1 MTYPPAGP
9 GYGPPAQPFGGLA
22 AKGLPQLLTLGV
34 LGLGIVN
41 FLFGFAPFAKVST
54 FGDTTLSQSSF
65 EGGYPVIGLAL
76 LLVGAL
82 LAGLSLLPGNP
93 YKGIAAAT
101 SLVGFLVG
109 LFFLF
114 SLSEGVTLAWGGV
127 LNLVLGFVQTVLA
140 IAVVLYELGL
150 LKPPAPKPAG
160 FAQPGYGQPPT
171 GYGPPQP
178 SFGQSQ
184 GQPPQGYG
192 QPPQGYPQ
200 AGQPYGQPQAPGYPQ
215 GQYQGGYPAP
225 GQAAQGQPAQGQPAQ
240 GQPGYGQPNPYAP
253 PQPPSYPQSGHA
265 YGQPQHAAPA
275 ADETVVVPKP
285 SESANPTEQTPGAP
299 APTQAFGAA
308 PTASEPKDD

>member
-9 GYGPPAQPFGGLA
+9 GYGPPAQPSGGLA
-22 AKGLPQLLTLGV
+22 AKGLPHLLTLGV
-34 LGLGIVN
+34 LALGVVN

-54 FGDTTLSQSSF
+54 YGDTTLSQSSF

-127 LNLVLGFVQTVLA
+127 LNLVLGFVQAVLA

-160 FAQPGYGQPPT
+160 FAQPGYGQPPA
-171 GYGPPQP
+171 GYGQPQP
-178 SFGQSQ
+178 GYGAQPGQA
-184 GQPPQGYG
+184 PQGYG

-200 AGQPYGQPQAPGYPQ
+200 PGQPYGPPPTPGYPQ
-215 GQYQGGYPAP
+215 GQYQGGYPQTAP
-225 GQAAQGQPAQGQPAQ
+225 GQAGPGQA
-240 GQPGYGQPNPYAP
+240 GYGQPNPYAP
-253 PQPPSYPQSGHA
+253 PQPPTYPQAGQS
-265 YGQPQHAAPA
+265 YGKSQHAAPP
-275 ADETVVVPKP
+275 ADETVAVPKP
-285 SESANPTEQTPGAP
+285 AEPATPAEQPPSAP

-308 PTASEPKDD
+308 PTPPDQKDD